1 MLLLLLAGAVLSFY
15 LFYSD
20 VINVPAICPTNGCA
34 TVASSKYSRFLGI
47 PVSLW
52 GLIYYSAFSVIFFI
66 KDKLKDRFDLF
77 FKFFL
82 LAGIGFTVYLRY
94 LEFFVIK
101 AVCIW
106 CWGSVLIVILLLI
119 LYLLSIR
126 KQSVDENKLET
137 TY

>member
-1 MLLLLLAGAVLSFY
+1 MAGAILSFY

-20 VINVPAICPTNGCA
+20 VINVPAICPNDGCA
-34 TVASSKYSRFLGI
+34 TVASSRYSRFIGI

-52 GLIYYSAFSVIFFI
+52 GLIYYSAFSIIFFI
-66 KDKLKDRFDLF
+66 KDKLKENFGLL

-106 CWGSVLIVILLLI
+106 CWGSVVIVVLLLI
-119 LYLLSIR
+119 LYLLSIG
-126 KQSVDENKLET
+126 KKPVDEIKLET
-137 TY
+137 TD